1 LIEDLVRLI
10 MSGPEEAIEKL
21 KNRVSLR
28 DKGSV
33 LVTEQGEL
41 ADPTEDRNL
50 KGKKVKPVCHGR

>member
-1 LIEDLVRLI
+1 

-21 KNRVSLR
+21 KNRVGLR